1 MVKGKK
7 HLSPVERVQ
16 VEASLKA
23 GKSVKQIAR
32 ELGRSASTVARE
44 IRKRSIRSD
53 KGTSFSR
60 NQCARR
66 KECRERGVC
75 AGGCSAA
82 RELLC
87 ALCTHVNCNKTC
99 PRFEPVRCAE
109 RESRPGRVCNGCPR
123 ERSCQLTKLY
133 YVAAAAEKGY
143 RKTLSESRQGAAIE
157 EGELRRIDPVVT
169 RGILG
174 GQSMHHIFVTRPG
187 FFAQDERTLSRYLRD
202 GLFTARRGDMKRACM
217 VRPRKALAKE
227 YQHKVEKGCYVGRTH
242 RDYLAFLDDNPGTE
256 TVLMDLVIGR
266 PGGKCLLTLHF
277 TTPAFMLAILI
288 PDKCAES
295 VANAVDALYGRIGH
309 AEFTRLFPVILTDR
323 GTEFSNPSRIETAP
337 APAEGGPPA
346 PRCRVFFCDPM
357 NSNQKSRIERNH
369 EILREILP
377 KGVSFDDLRQEDVDL
392 AVAHLNAYVRQ
403 SQSDRTP
410 REVLDFIYGEGTADR
425 LGVARVEPADVCLKP
440 RLLGIRMK

>member
-32 ELGRSASTVARE
+32 DLGRSASTVARE
-44 IRKRSIRSD
+44 IRKRSVRSD
-53 KGTSFSR
+53 KGTSFR
-60 NQCARR
+60 PNQCARQ
-66 KECRERGVC
+66 KECGERGVC
-75 AGGCSAA
+75 AGGCVAA
-82 RELLC
+82 RELRC
-87 ALCTHVNCNKTC
+87 ALCTHVGCNKVC
-99 PRFEPVRCAE
+99 PRFEPVRCAV
-109 RESRPGRVCNGCPR
+109 RESRPGRVCNGCAR

-169 RGILG
+169 RGILS
-174 GQSMHHIFVTRPG
+174 GQSLHHIFVTRPG
-187 FFAQDERTLSRYLRD
+187 FFTQDERTLSRYLHD
-202 GLFTARRGDMKRACM
+202 GLFTAKRGDMKRSCM

-227 YQHKVEKGCYVGRTH
+227 YQHKVEKGCYVGRTY
-242 RDYLAFLDDNPGTE
+242 RDYEAFLDDNPGTE

-277 TTPAFMLAILI
+277 PAPAFMLAVLI

-295 VANAVDALYGRIGH
+295 VAGAFDALYARLGH
-309 AEFTRLFPVILTDR
+309 DEFARLFPVVLTDR
-323 GTEFSNPSRIETAP
+323 GTEFSNPSRLEFAAAGGGGEP
-337 APAEGGPPA
+337 AR
-346 PRCRVFFCDPM
+346 RCRVFFCDPM

-377 KGVSFDDLRQEDVDL
+377 KGVSFDGLGQEDVDK
-392 AVAHLNAYVRQ
+392 AVAHVNAYVRQ

-410 REVLDFIYGEGTADR
+410 REVFDFLYGEGTADR
-425 LGVARVEPADVCLKP
+425 LGVARVDPADVCLKP
-440 RLLGIRMK
+440 RLLGIKMK

>member
-7 HLSPVERVQ
+7 HLSPAERVQ

-44 IRKRSIRSD
+44 IRKRSVPSD

-60 NQCARR
+60 NQCVRR
-66 KECRERGVC
+66 KECGERGVC
-75 AGGCSAA
+75 RGGCAA
-82 RELLC
+82 RELRC
-87 ALCTHVNCNKTC
+87 ALCGHVNCNKVC
-99 PRFEPVRCAE
+99 ARFEPIRCAE
-109 RESRPGRVCNGCPR
+109 RAARPGRVCNGCPR
-123 ERSCQLTKLY
+123 EARCRLAKLY

-143 RKTLSESRQGAAIE
+143 RRTLSESRQGAAIE

-169 RGILG
+169 RGILA
-174 GQSMHHIFVTRPG
+174 GQSLHHIVASRPG
-187 FFAQDERTLSRYLRD
+187 FFTQDERTLSRYLHD
-202 GLFTARRGDMKRACM
+202 GLFTARRGDMKRSCM
-217 VRPRKALAKE
+217 VRPRKALARE
-227 YQHKVEKGCYVGRTH
+227 YQHKVEKGCYVGRTY
-242 RDYLAFLDDNPGTE
+242 RDYEAFLAARPGLAP
-256 TVLMDLVIGR
+256 VLMDLVVGR

-277 TTPAFMLAILI
+277 PTPAFMLAVLL

-295 VANAVDALYGRIGH
+295 VANAFDALCGRVGRD
-309 AEFTRLFPVILTDR
+309 EFTRLFPVVLTDR
-323 GTEFSNPSRIETAP
+323 GTEFSNPSRLETEP
-337 APAEGGPPA
+337 APAEGGAPA

-377 KGVSFDDLRQEDVDL
+377 KGVSFDGLRQRDVDL
-392 AVAHLNAYVRQ
+392 AVAHVNAYVRQ

-410 REVLDFIYGEGTADR
+410 REVFDFLYGAGTADR
-425 LGVARVEPADVCLKP
+425 LGVAHVEPADVCLKP
-440 RLLGIRMK
+440 RLLGITVK